1 MTKAL
6 YELALY
12 QITCLWV
19 YHIISYHFGFQV

>member
-12 QITCLWV
+12 QIARLWV
-19 YHIISYHFGFQV
+19 YHIISFGFQV